1 MQCRIAN
8 VSSSPLPLA
17 DRYNYEY
24 TRSSEHSIFQQIRE
38 TDVNT
43 NRRSAKI
50 NISREI
56 MEDTELTMQ
65 YGISNARLLLDVSA
79 IVVIKSATCGFVLTC
94 TMSLIEFYHQT

>member
-1 MQCRIAN
+1 
-8 VSSSPLPLA
+8 
-17 DRYNYEY
+17 
-24 TRSSEHSIFQQIRE
+24 
-38 TDVNT
+38 
-43 NRRSAKI
+43 
-50 NISREI
+50 

>member
-17 DRYNYEY
+17 DRYNYGY

-43 NRRSAKI
+43 NQRPAKI
-50 NISREI
+50 NIS
-56 MEDTELTMQ
+56 Q
-65 YGISNARLLLDVSA
+65 WNNG
-79 IVVIKSATCGFVLTC
+79 G
-94 TMSLIEFYHQT
+94 HQTNNAARNQ